1 MQLQTQ
7 YTIPIK
13 KKTFIHQVVS
23 VVKLSVTW
31 INNVFGLL
39 VASQS
44 VLTKIGIGS
53 KIYHNLSKIFVFFLI
68 FPWIFLWLTLLRR
81 ITSISVQDKYAFE
94 SHATFLERILYLAS
108 FRL

>member
-13 KKTFIHQVVS
+13 KKTLIHQVVS

-53 KIYHNLSKIFVFFLI
+53 KIYHNLSKIFVFFFNFSLD
-68 FPWIFLWLTLLRR
+68 FLMVNL
-81 ITSISVQDKYAFE
+81 VKE
-94 SHATFLERILYLAS
+94 NYLN
-108 FRL
+108 FCTG

>member
-13 KKTFIHQVVS
+13 KKTLIHQVVS

-44 VLTKIGIGS
+44 DAKTVLTKIGIGC
-53 KIYHNLSKIFVFFLI
+53 KIYHNLSKIFVFFFNFSLD
-68 FPWIFLWLTLLRR
+68 FLMVNL
-81 ITSISVQDKYAFE
+81 VKE
-94 SHATFLERILYLAS
+94 NYLN
-108 FRL
+108 FCTG